1 MKLRNTIIILATLLL
16 STTVSAQKTDI
27 TSSTIEKV
35 GDNVIIHFN
44 LNIEK
49 LPTNSM
55 LTLTPVIWKDNKR
68 DSLAPVKV
76 IGRNKAITMERRGEK
91 VESAN
96 LISNLTALSKYKAII
111 PFEQW
116 MVGATL
122 SLGNTVERCYS
133 KKMFDTM
140 IIDSN
145 ILQTTEIK
153 KPVMAKLTIQP
164 TPIFGSDVKAAYLN
178 DFQETINGS
187 GFISFIGNSKDLKSN
202 DTALPIYF
210 KEGSNTV
217 DTSYMNDY
225 RSISKMQDAIS
236 LIKSNPIIRVSKIY
250 ITGSSSPKGNYT
262 QNKKISHNRIKS
274 LMNYFNQDIA
284 YDEFKVVNI
293 GENWDELYALIKSSN
308 MDYKDEVLEI
318 IDDNPI
324 HIIRKSKLKS
334 LADGAPY
341 KYIVSEFFPMLR
353 KASYTQIFYK
363 ISPNDQLDEIDE
375 ASKLIKSKD
384 YKKALDKLQK
394 VTPTSYTDNLIGV
407 CYMMT
412 NDTDNAKLHFQ
423 KAIDGG
429 NRDAQSNLIQMNL

>member
-1 MKLRNTIIILATLLL
+1 
-16 STTVSAQKTDI
+16 
-27 TSSTIEKV
+27 
-35 GDNVIIHFN
+35 
-44 LNIEK
+44 
-49 LPTNSM
+49 
-55 LTLTPVIWKDNKR
+55 
-68 DSLAPVKV
+68 
-76 IGRNKAITMERRGEK
+76 
-91 VESAN
+91 
-96 LISNLTALSKYKAII
+96 
-111 PFEQW
+111 
-116 MVGATL
+116 
-122 SLGNTVERCYS
+122 
-133 KKMFDTM
+133 
-140 IIDSN
+140 
-145 ILQTTEIK
+145 
-153 KPVMAKLTIQP
+153 
-164 TPIFGSDVKAAYLN
+164 
-178 DFQETINGS
+178 
-187 GFISFIGNSKDLKSN
+187 
-202 DTALPIYF
+202 
-210 KEGSNTV
+210 
-217 DTSYMNDY
+217 
-225 RSISKMQDAIS
+225 
-236 LIKSNPIIRVSKIY
+236 
-250 ITGSSSPKGNYT
+250 
-262 QNKKISHNRIKS
+262 
-274 LMNYFNQDIA
+274 MNYFNQDIA